1 MLQGKHDGFY
11 KTNFEVLI
19 PEMKNLGE
27 DISAIHYPEVT
38 HGFYWGTVK
47 TGATFEAVESIMK
60 DFTANI
66 GKHD

>member
-1 MLQGKHDGFY
+1 
-11 KTNFEVLI
+11 
-19 PEMKNLGE
+19 MKNLGK

-47 TGATFEAVESIMK
+47 AGATLEAVESIMK
-60 DFTANI
+60 DFTASI